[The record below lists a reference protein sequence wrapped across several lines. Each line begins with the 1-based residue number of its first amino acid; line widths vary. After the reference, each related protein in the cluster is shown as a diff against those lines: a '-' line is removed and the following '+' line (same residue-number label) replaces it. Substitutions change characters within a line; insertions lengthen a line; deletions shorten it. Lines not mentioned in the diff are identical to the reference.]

1 LSDCGKKIRLSRVLG
16 GAKHRALVVA
26 FDHALV
32 LGPIAG
38 TEDPLGQIGRF
49 ADASVDAILL
59 NLGLIRQF
67 ANSSFASPLPALIAR
82 IDWTTVW
89 STIANNGN
97 GELLSVLLARPEDA
111 LRHGADAV
119 LTYMVVG
126 TGDADFESKEI
137 ARTADVARECER
149 IGIPLIVETL
159 ARGKNVQNHSD
170 PKWLNLHTRMA
181 TELGA
186 DAIKTDY
193 TGDQA
198 SMKSVVEGCPIPIL
212 VLGGSRQGSD
222 EEALQVVRSVA
233 LAGAAGVFFGR
244 NVFQS
249 GDMGKFLKQARTAL
263 DEAEPAN
270 RRR

>member
-1 LSDCGKKIRLSRVLG
+1 
-16 GAKHRALVVA
+16 
-26 FDHALV
+26 
-32 LGPIAG
+32 
-38 TEDPLGQIGRF
+38 
-49 ADASVDAILL
+49 
-59 NLGLIRQF
+59 
-67 ANSSFASPLPALIAR
+67 
-82 IDWTTVW
+82 
-89 STIANNGN
+89 
-97 GELLSVLLARPEDA
+97 
-111 LRHGADAV
+111 
-119 LTYMVVG
+119 
-126 TGDADFESKEI
+126 
-137 ARTADVARECER
+137 
-149 IGIPLIVETL
+149 
-159 ARGKNVQNHSD
+159 
-170 PKWLNLHTRMA
+170 MA

-233 LAGAAGVFFGR
+233 LAGARGAVWAKC
-244 NVFQS
+244 VPS